1 MFDEIE
7 KASPEIYDV
16 LLQILGEGRLSDN
29 KGRLINFKNT
39 IIILTSNVGYSKKSV
54 SSFGFGDNVN
64 DNFSNDELKK
74 HFKAEFLNR
83 IDEIIT
89 FNSLSKSDCYD
100 VADILINE
108 LIRRL
113 NSQGYKL
120 FVDNSAMDIIVND
133 SYSVEYGARNVKRA
147 ISRYVED
154 LLSDGIISGD
164 IVRGNVI
171 TVVGKDGKVT
181 YEKD

>member
-1 MFDEIE
+1 
-7 KASPEIYDV
+7 
-16 LLQILGEGRLSDN
+16 
-29 KGRLINFKNT
+29 
-39 IIILTSNVGYSKKSV
+39 
-54 SSFGFGDNVN
+54 
-64 DNFSNDELKK
+64 
-74 HFKAEFLNR
+74 
-83 IDEIIT
+83 
-89 FNSLSKSDCYD
+89 
-100 VADILINE
+100 
-108 LIRRL
+108 
-113 NSQGYKL
+113 
-120 FVDNSAMDIIVND
+120 MDIIVND